1 MTALLEIEDLRAGYG
16 DHEILRG
23 VSLRVEAGEIVAVIG
38 PNGAGKSTLL
48 RAVAGLL
55 APRSG
60 EIRFQGRRIVSMRPD
75 AIIGMGL
82 CYVPQEANVFP
93 GLSVGENLAIG
104 GWAATRADAGRARL
118 VTELF
123 PVLAER
129 RRQRAGSLSGGERQM
144 LAIAMALMVEP
155 ALLLLDEPSA
165 GLAPALQRLIF
176 DRIRDINAAG
186 VGIVLVEQNAR
197 EALRL
202 CRRGY
207 VLVMGQARA
216 EGEGKALLADPD
228 IRRLYLGGP

>member
-1 MTALLEIEDLRAGYG
+1 VSALLEIEGLHAGYG

-23 VSLRVEAGEIVAVIG
+23 VGLRVEAGEIVAIIG

-48 RAVAGLL
+48 KTIAGLL
-55 APRSG
+55 SPREGAVRFRGEPIGGAPP
-60 EIRFQGRRIVSMRPD
+60 E
-75 AIIGMGL
+75 AIIGRGL

-93 GLSVGENLAIG
+93 GLSVEDNLVIG
-104 GWAATRADAGRARL
+104 GWASAGERLSRAAA
-118 VTELF
+118 VSALF
-123 PVLAER
+123 PILAER

-165 GLAPALQRLIF
+165 GLSPALQRLIF
-176 DRIRDINAAG
+176 DRIRDINAGG

-197 EALRL
+197 ESLRL

-207 VLVMGQARA
+207 VLVMGQTRA
-216 EGEGKALLADPD
+216 EGPGNELLADPE
-228 IRRLYLGGP
+228 IRRAYLGG

>member
-1 MTALLEIEDLRAGYG
+1 VSALLEIDGLHAGYG

-23 VSLRVEAGEIVAVIG
+23 VGLRVEEGEIVAIIG

-48 RAVAGLL
+48 KTIAGLL
-55 APRSG
+55 SPREG
-60 EIRFQGRRIVSMRPD
+60 AGAVPRRADRRRAAR
-75 AIIGMGL
+75 AIIRRGL
-82 CYVPQEANVFP
+82 CYVPQEANVFA
-93 GLSVGENLAIG
+93 GLSVEDNLVIG
-104 GWAATRADAGRARL
+104 GWAATRAPADRAAA
-118 VTELF
+118 VSALF

-176 DRIRDINAAG
+176 DRIRDINARG

-197 EALRL
+197 ESLRL

-207 VLVMGQARA
+207 VLVMGQTRA
-216 EGEGKALLADPD
+216 EGPGDELLADPE
-228 IRRLYLGGP
+228 IRRAYLGG

>member
-1 MTALLEIEDLRAGYG
+1 MSALLEIDGLHAGYG

-23 VSLRVEAGEIVAVIG
+23 VGLRVEEGEIVAIIG

-48 RAVAGLL
+48 KTIAGLL
-55 APRSG
+55 RPREGAVQFRG
-60 EIRFQGRRIVSMRPD
+60 EPIGGASPE
-75 AIIGMGL
+75 AIIRRGL

-93 GLSVGENLAIG
+93 GLSVEENLVIG
-104 GWAATRADAGRARL
+104 GWAATGASAERAAGVSA
-118 VTELF
+118 LF

-129 RRQRAGSLSGGERQM
+129 RRQRAGTLSGGERQM

-176 DRIRDINAAG
+176 HRIRDINARG

-197 EALRL
+197 ESLRL

-207 VLVMGQARA
+207 VLVMGQTRA
-216 EGEGKALLADPD
+216 EGPGDELLADPE
-228 IRRLYLGGP
+228 IRRAYLGG